1 VPGGSRLKPRHR
13 LPFRLLRRWLL
24 AHAGLAARAVSTETA
39 RVTSDRPQRF
49 ACQRFSHICPRCSRC
64 SREESIA
71 IRVRERASWSWRPTL
86 LVSDGAI
93 TRRVGTRCWHSSRV
107 WSMTTP
113 PTRARSRLAELIRS
127 VIGLTGDDL
136 HIDAL
141 ITLRCATIALPVTA
155 GADRQRVLGLDSG
168 LWEGAGTT
176 RWTPKAQ
183 PLYRYSARASRSA
196 PSGAMGRALHEQRSS
211 LATSLPPAGRTAW
224 CPVRNRGCRTRA
236 IHRVTSAR
244 CQLRP

>member
-1 VPGGSRLKPRHR
+1 MELASYLAGERWGDHPACTHPLLGFVARLVNDH
-13 LPFRLLRRWLL
+13 
-24 AHAGLAARAVSTETA
+24 
-39 RVTSDRPQRF
+39 TSDEGSF
-49 ACQRFSHICPRCSRC
+49 
-64 SREESIA
+64 
-71 IRVRERASWSWRPTL
+71 
-86 LVSDGAI
+86 
-93 TRRVGTRCWHSSRV
+93 
-107 WSMTTP
+107 
-113 PTRARSRLAELIRS
+113 RLAEVIPS